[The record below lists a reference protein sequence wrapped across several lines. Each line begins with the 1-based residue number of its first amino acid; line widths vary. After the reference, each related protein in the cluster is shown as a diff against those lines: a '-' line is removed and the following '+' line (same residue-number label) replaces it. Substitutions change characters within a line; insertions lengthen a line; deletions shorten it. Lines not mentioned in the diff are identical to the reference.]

1 MHGDVERPTIPGVRC
16 EHLGRRGAAAWRC
29 MGLHACMP
37 HSGFSNASH
46 TVVFLGQCRKKSRLA
61 RTCSGTALA
70 RTLARMISPS
80 WCQSRTTQR
89 NRCSSCQ
96 QCLHAAQYGM
106 HTCPARQPQ
115 HPQHLSDL
123 HICCL
128 HSDIC
133 VFPGGGQGRR
143 QDHQGQHTWGL
154 CRPCCGQTLRSLATV
169 LNKGWGN
176 SSTCSRHSKSSRP
189 RCRPRVRAVAC
200 RFLRGKVNVF
210 RPNQNCDRVRS
221 AVN

>member
-1 MHGDVERPTIPGVRC
+1 MHGDVERPTVPGVRC
-16 EHLGRRGAAAWRC
+16 EQLGRRGAAAWRC

-89 NRCSSCQ
+89 NRCSSSQ

-106 HTCPARQPQ
+106 HTCVLPVNRSIRSTFMTSTIAVCTQ
-115 HPQHLSDL
+115 
-123 HICCL
+123 IF
-128 HSDIC
+128 
-133 VFPGGGQGRR
+133 VFFPEEVKVGVKTIKVSTLGGCAG
-143 QDHQGQHTWGL
+143 H
-154 CRPCCGQTLRSLATV
+154 
-169 LNKGWGN
+169 
-176 SSTCSRHSKSSRP
+176 
-189 RCRPRVRAVAC
+189 AVAKHC
-200 RFLRGKVNVF
+200 
-210 RPNQNCDRVRS
+210 
-221 AVN
+221 AA